1 MAIRARGINDLSQ
14 PVRLPVAMVAMGGL
28 LALTLLG
35 PAMTILAGTAEGAGN
50 LGRQAGYL
58 LVFALAVVALRPL
71 RHPERLLVVPWP
83 LVVALAWCWLSL
95 VWAIDPAVGV
105 RRLILTTIVMWS
117 TFSLV
122 RQLGYE
128 RTLLMVRGA
137 LVLVLIANF
146 ATSLLFPVVG
156 IHQIAEADGLAGDWR
171 GMMAHKNIAGLACA
185 LTIILFAFDR
195 RNLPYWA
202 MGGAIVGAGA
212 FLILSNSK
220 TSIGLIVAAL
230 ILGSGVALFNR
241 RFAAVL
247 RLSRAARIGIV
258 ALLLAGLTALFH
270 WGVQSDAMLEY
281 ISDPSNLTGRTS
293 IWVPMVRYY
302 LSNPMLGA
310 GYGSFWNI
318 NAASPIQGDQQ
329 GWLLAV
335 SQGHNG
341 FLDLLITIGLPGL
354 ILVLA
359 ATLIWPLGRLLLR
372 PGIRFAACA
381 LIASIV
387 IFCIGHNGT
396 ESSLFDRDT
405 IGQVFLMLALALLAN
420 AEAPAPVMPSRRAPR
435 PPRDD
440 MRSETS
446 RPHSDE
452 RTSRPA
458 RRYSSSRGS
467 RLS

>member
-1 MAIRARGINDLSQ
+1 MAIKARGINDLSQ
-14 PVRLPVAMVAMGGL
+14 PVRLPLAMVAMGGL

-35 PAMTILAGTAEGAGN
+35 PAMTILADTAEGAGN
-50 LGRQAGYL
+50 TARQVGYL
-58 LVFALAVVALRPL
+58 LVFVLAVVAMRPL

-83 LVVALAWCWLSL
+83 LVVALGWCWLSL
-95 VWAIDPAVGV
+95 VWAIDPGVGV
-105 RRLILTTIVMWS
+105 RRLVLTTLVLWS
-117 TFSLV
+117 VFALV
-122 RQLGYE
+122 RQIGYE

-137 LVLVLIANF
+137 LILVLIANF
-146 ATSLLFPVVG
+146 ATSLLFPVIG
-156 IHQIAEADGLAGDWR
+156 IHQLAEADGLAGDWR

-195 RNLPYWA
+195 RTLPYWA
-202 MGGAIVGAGA
+202 MGGGIAGA
-212 FLILSNSK
+212 ALFLILSNSK
-220 TSIGLIVAAL
+220 TSIGLIAAAL
-230 ILGSGVALFNR
+230 VLGFGVALFNR

-247 RLSRAARIGIV
+247 RPSRPVRTGIV
-258 ALLLAGLTALFH
+258 VALLAGLAALFH
-270 WGVQSDAMLEY
+270 FGVQSDAMLEY
-281 ISDPSNLTGRTS
+281 ISDPGNLTGRTS

-302 LSNPMLGA
+302 FSNPMLGA

-318 NAASPIQGDQQ
+318 NAASPIKADQQ
-329 GWLLAV
+329 GWLLVV

-341 FLDLLITIGLPGL
+341 FLDLMITIGLPGL

-405 IGQVFLMLALALLAN
+405 IGQVFLMLALALLVN
-420 AEAPAPVMPSRRAPR
+420 ADVPVVPTRRTPR
-435 PPRDD
+435 PIDD
-440 MRSETS
+440 PQSRSV
-446 RPHSDE
+446 RAHSDE

-458 RRYSSSRGS
+458 RRYSSRGS
-467 RLS
+467 RPS